1 MMIGDDEQLQHC
13 PACGEVVD
21 TQGDTLLGVG
31 VDGNPTLAVMRCD
44 AAGLTEREVRNL
56 HDWNAPRELG

>member
-1 MMIGDDEQLQHC
+1 MLVGEDAELQHC

-31 VDGNPTLAVMRCD
+31 VDGNPTLAVVRCD
-44 AAGLTEREVRNL
+44 AAGLTEQEIRNL
-56 HDWNAPRELG
+56 DDWNAPRKLG